1 MRRIGLAV
9 VLTINLTLP
18 LLDAEAQ
25 IANKVWRI
33 GFLIPVS
40 LPDAASGTPSMR
52 RLPVFT
58 ERMKEL
64 GWLEGQTFT
73 VESRFT
79 ERDERKLRSAA
90 LELARLPVDVIVA
103 VSSPAVNA
111 ASAATATIPIIAIDL
126 ETDPVAKGFASSLAR
141 PSKNITGL
149 FLDLPELNGKRLQL
163 LKELIPKLNR
173 VAVLW
178 DPGLD
183 PTPLKAA
190 EAAARTVRVD
200 LQVATASRRE
210 DFAAA
215 LSEATRQHTGALL
228 VVQSPAFDVYAKD
241 IAALALKYRLPS
253 IGVFNGFARSNGLMS
268 YGPDLRA
275 LFAQS
280 ADYVDRI
287 LKGAQAGNLPIERPV
302 RFELV
307 VNAKTAKAL
316 GLTIPQS
323 ILVRADEIIR

>member
-1 MRRIGLAV
+1 MDRRAFIALVGWSILAV
-9 VLTINLTLP
+9 P
-18 LLDAEAQ
+18 FAARAQ
-25 IANKVWRI
+25 LARKVWRI

-40 LPDAASGTPSMR
+40 VPDAATGTPSIR

-58 ERMKEL
+58 QQMKEL
-64 GWLEGQTFT
+64 GWAEGQNFT
-73 VESRFT
+73 VESHFT
-79 ERDERKLRSAA
+79 ERDEQKLWNAA
-90 LELARLPVDVIVA
+90 LDLARLPVDVIVA

-126 ETDPVAKGFASSLAR
+126 ETDPVAKGFATSLAR

-163 LKELIPKLNR
+163 LKEFIPKLNR

-190 EAAARTVRVD
+190 EAAARTVGVELR
-200 LQVATASRRE
+200 VATASRRD
-210 DFAAA
+210 DFAEA
-215 LSEATRQHTGALL
+215 LSEAARQHTGALL
-228 VVQSPAFDVYAKD
+228 VVQSPAFDVYAKE
-241 IAALALKYRLPS
+241 IAVLALKYRLPS
-253 IGVFNGFARSNGLMS
+253 IGVFNGFAKSSGLMS

-280 ADYVDRI
+280 ANYVDRI

-323 ILVRADEIIR
+323 VLVRADEVIQ

>member
-1 MRRIGLAV
+1 MRRIGLVV
-9 VLTINLTLP
+9 VLALNLTLP
-18 LLDAEAQ
+18 LIGAEAQ
-25 IANKVWRI
+25 LARKVWRI

-40 LPDAASGTPSMR
+40 LPDAASSTPSMR

-58 ERMKEL
+58 QRMTEL
-64 GWLEGQTFT
+64 GWAEGQSFT
-73 VESRFT
+73 IESRFT
-79 ERDERKLRSAA
+79 QRDEQKLRSAA
-90 LELARLPVDVIVA
+90 VDLARLPVDVIVA

-111 ASAATATIPIIAIDL
+111 ASAATLTIPIIAIDL
-126 ETDPVAKGFASSLAR
+126 ETDPVTQGFAASLAR

-149 FLDLPELNGKRLQL
+149 FLDLPELHGKRLQL
-163 LKELIPKLNR
+163 LKEFIPKLNR

-190 EAAARTVRVD
+190 EAAARALGVD
-200 LQVATASRRE
+200 LQVATARRRE
-210 DFAAA
+210 EFAQAFG
-215 LSEATRQHTGALL
+215 EATRQHAGALL

-241 IAALALKYRLPS
+241 IATLALRYRLPS
-253 IGVFNGFARSNGLMS
+253 IGLFNGFAKSGGLVS

-280 ADYVDRI
+280 ANYVDRI
-287 LKGAQAGNLPIERPV
+287 LKGAQAGSLPIERPV

-307 VNAKTAKAL
+307 VNVKTANVL
-316 GLTIPQS
+316 GLAIPQS
-323 ILVRADEIIR
+323 ILVRADEIIQ